1 MAKTGRTERGRVTR
15 ARIVA
20 AAGRLFHDR
29 GYVDTTMASI
39 ASEAGVA
46 VQSLYLSFGSKV
58 GILSACHDVA
68 VVGDDEPIPVLDRP
82 WVSDVGRA
90 PDARAALGIVLANT
104 LPIIERVASIQAV
117 IRDAAADPEVAELR
131 ASLNKERYITL
142 AKLAEL
148 VAAKPAFRTDVS
160 PDHAAD
166 LLYALNSEDLHQLLV
181 VDRGWEA
188 DQWRNWVEDT
198 VAAQLLE

>member
-1 MAKTGRTERGRVTR
+1 MAKTGKTERGQVTR

-20 AAGRLFHDR
+20 AARRLFHDR

-68 VVGDDEPIPVLDRP
+68 VVGDDEPIPVLDRS
-82 WVSDVGRA
+82 WVPEVGRA
-90 PDARAALGIVLANT
+90 PDARGALRIVLANT

-131 ASLNKERYITL
+131 ARLNKERYITL
-142 AKLAEL
+142 AKLAEV
-148 VAAKPAFRTDVS
+148 VAARPGFRTDVS

-166 LLYALNSEDLHQLLV
+166 LFYALNSEDLHQLLV
-181 VDRGWEA
+181 VDRGWEVGE
-188 DQWRNWVEDT
+188 WRNWVEAT
-198 VAAQLLE
+198 LAAQLLE

>member
-20 AAGRLFHDR
+20 AARRLFNER

-58 GILSACHDVA
+58 GILSACHDLA

-82 WVSDVGRA
+82 WVSDVGRT
-90 PDARAALGIVLANT
+90 PDARAALRIVLANT

-131 ASLNKERYITL
+131 ARLNKERYITL
-142 AKLAEL
+142 AKLAEV
-148 VAAKPAFRTDVS
+148 VAAKPGFRTDVS
-160 PDHAAD
+160 PGHAAD

-188 DQWRNWVEDT
+188 GQWRNWVADT